1 MNDASDA
8 EAASTEGRDEVISL
22 LAVGLFAVLL
32 AILTIH
38 AMIVSNVG
46 SEFLSH

>member
-1 MNDASDA
+1 MNDASEA
-8 EAASTEGRDEVISL
+8 EAARSERRDEVISL
-22 LAVGLFAVLL
+22 VAACVFAVIL

-46 SEFLSH
+46 SEF

>member
-1 MNDASDA
+1 MNDASHV
-8 EAASTEGRDEVISL
+8 ESGSTEGRDEVISMV
-22 LAVGLFAVLL
+22 AVGVFAVLL

-46 SEFLSH
+46 SEFLRH